1 MVLIGNTNG
10 SLSIEKF
17 HKNRC
22 IEKSENKEIKNITV
36 QGNYESKKEQKE
48 KDKSQGKGKEKEKEQ
63 KNISDLNT
71 LSSDK

>member
-1 MVLIGNTNG
+1 MVLIGNNNG

-17 HKNRC
+17 HKHRC

-48 KDKSQGKGKEKEKEQ
+48 KDQDQSQGKGKEQ
-63 KNISDLNT
+63 KDIPDLNT